1 MTADVKAEN
10 GEYIV
15 AKWESDHWIAYVDV
29 YAIRIEQLHGLW
41 RLSISDTA
49 GGSWSMLSS

>member
-15 AKWESDHWIAYVDV
+15 AKWESDYWIAYVDV
-29 YAIRIEQLHGLW
+29 YAIRIEQAHGLW
-41 RLSISDTA
+41 RLRISDTA